1 LGEIQD
7 IYASKTGDVVLEETV
22 ENTFFSRIA
31 IHQAIAVVNNEER
44 FCLTSYA
51 KGTIREL
58 KPDTIIEQE
67 ERYQGTNYTI
77 QVEDEDTWVDY
88 SIFGF

>member
-31 IHQAIAVVNNEER
+31 IHQAIAVANNQER
-44 FCLTSYA
+44 FCLTSYP

-58 KPDTIIEQE
+58 KPDSIIEQE